1 MRVKIYQVN
10 NDRDTNGVKFQ
21 GIDWLK
27 ERQGSTQID
36 SSAYDE
42 VFNAEMEFSGLE
54 QLYTTFNTTGHPLHR
69 GHSMSVSDVVVTD
82 EGAFF
87 CDSVGFVKVD
97 FDESKTQKPDNL
109 MKVVYVEPGKPA
121 YEAEIRH
128 ELSAEQRAVGGLIEP
143 VYLEDGICIVGN
155 EEAKLI
161 GMPGNRRLETGGIM
175 AGPFFVVGD
184 SNGDFRSLTDEETQ
198 RMLEQ
203 FSESHEISQD
213 EVEADTGF
221 VFIPM

>member
-10 NDRDTNGVKFQ
+10 NDRDANGVKFQ
-21 GIDWLK
+21 SMDRLEK
-27 ERQGSTQID
+27 VQGSTQID

-87 CDSVGFVKVD
+87 CDSVGFAKVD

-143 VYLEDGICIVGN
+143 VYMEDGICIVGN

-161 GMPGNRRLETGGIM
+161 GMPGNRRLESGGIM

-184 SNGDFRSLTDEETQ
+184 ANGDFRSLTDEETQ
-198 RMLEQ
+198 RMLEH
-203 FSESHEISQD
+203 FSEPHEISQD

>member
-10 NDRDTNGVKFQ
+10 NDRDPNGVKFQ
-21 GIDWLK
+21 SLDRLEK
-27 ERQGSTQID
+27 FQGSTQID

-87 CDSVGFVKVD
+87 CDSIGFVKVD

-184 SNGDFRSLTDEETQ
+184 ANGDFRSLTDEETQ

-203 FSESHEISQD
+203 FSEPHEISQD